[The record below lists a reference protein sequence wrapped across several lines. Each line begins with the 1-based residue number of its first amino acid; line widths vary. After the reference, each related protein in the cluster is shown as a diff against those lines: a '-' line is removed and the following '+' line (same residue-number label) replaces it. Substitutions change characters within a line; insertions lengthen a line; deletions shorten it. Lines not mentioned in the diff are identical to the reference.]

1 MLAYLH
7 KYKTELFFKTFL
19 GSGKTELIKKFAK
32 SLDYNIQTVYLYKDM
47 SARDLIQQRITLNNG
62 DTKWQNSSLVEAAL
76 NGDLLVL
83 GKIFLYYRI
92 INTMT

>member
-7 KYKTELFFKTFL
+7 EYKTELFLKTFL